1 MAVTA
6 ILITIGDELLIGQVI
21 DTNSAWMAQQLNAA
35 GIRVTRRIAIGDD
48 REAILSALNEALKS
62 AGIVL
67 ITGGLGPTADDI
79 TKPVLTEYFGGPLVI
94 DKGVLAQVTAFFEKR
109 NRPLLDRN
117 RRQAEV
123 PQSCTVLPNAMGTA
137 PGMWFEKEGKIIV
150 SLPGVPY
157 EMQHLME
164 TGVLPRLKE
173 RFGNL
178 RPVLHRNLLTAGEG
192 ESFVA
197 EQIAD
202 LESALPPTIKLAYLP
217 SPGFLRLRLTAEN
230 EGEGNALEQEI
241 DRHRDALAQ
250 RLAAYMVSQED
261 QTLQQIL
268 AALLVEKE
276 LWLSLAE
283 SCTAGYIAHLLTQI
297 PGTSKHLRGGLV
309 CYHPD
314 LKKELLHVPSSLI
327 EKEGIVS
334 EAVAEA
340 MARGVLQTL
349 RGDMGFG
356 ITGYLDGAGD
366 DKVPAGTVCM
376 AAVQGEKKLVKTFRF
391 HLDRQRNKDLAA
403 QNALLLMIR
412 FLKDDSAASCIS

>member
-1 MAVTA
+1 MAVSA
-6 ILITIGDELLIGQVI
+6 IIITIGDELLIGQVI
-21 DTNSAWMAQQLNAA
+21 DTNSAWMAQQLNAI

-48 REAILSALNEALKS
+48 RAAILSTLDEALKE
-62 AGIVL
+62 AEVVL

-79 TKPVLTEYFGGPLVI
+79 TKPVLTEYFGGPMVI
-94 DKGVLAQVTAFFEKR
+94 DEDVLAQVTAFFEKR
-109 NRPLLDRN
+109 NRPMLDRN

-123 PQSCTVLPNAMGTA
+123 PKSCTVLTNAMGTA
-137 PGMWFEKEGKIIV
+137 PGMWFRKGENSIV

-164 TGVLPRLKE
+164 TSVLPRLKE
-173 RFGNL
+173 RYSDL
-178 RPVLHRNLLTAGEG
+178 RPMLHRNLLTAGEG

-197 EQIAD
+197 EQIKD
-202 LESALPPTIKLAYLP
+202 IEESLPANIRLAYLP
-217 SPGFLRLRLTAEN
+217 SPGYLRLRLTAEN
-230 EGEGNALEQEI
+230 TGVGQTLIQEM
-241 DRHRDALAQ
+241 DRLRDALAK
-250 RLAAYMVSQED
+250 RLSAFVVAVED
-261 QTLQQIL
+261 QTTQQVLAAIL
-268 AALLVEKE
+268 AEKK

-283 SCTAGYIAHLLTQI
+283 SCTAGYIAHLLTQV

-314 LKKELLHVPSSLI
+314 LKKELLQVPADMIAES
-327 EKEGIVS
+327 GIVS

-340 MARGVLQTL
+340 MARGALHTL
-349 RGDMGFG
+349 GGNVGFG

-366 DKVPAGTVCM
+366 DKAPVGTVCM
-376 AAVQGEKKLVKTFRF
+376 AVVQGNRKLVKTFHF

-412 FLKDDSAASCIS
+412 FLKMDAVAVEN